1 MSESVK
7 SEDAL
12 AAEFALG
19 LTRGQARN
27 DIAVR
32 MKADNVLRTQ
42 VEDWEQRLA
51 TLDAGALS
59 DGEDASVPPS
69 GQFEK
74 ILARIDAAGLQL
86 PGTRTQ
92 RSDDAQW
99 KEIGPGI
106 TSRVLHIDRA
116 ANRIS
121 VLLRMV
127 PGATYEAHEHD
138 IEEETLVIEGDW
150 NIGDLHLKAGDYHV
164 ASTRAHHCVGR
175 TVSGCLIHLLTSLS
189 PRSTDPYL

>member
-7 SEDAL
+7 TENAL

-27 DIAVR
+27 DMAAR
-32 MKADNVLRTQ
+32 MKADDALRTQ
-42 VEDWEQRLA
+42 IEDWEQRLA
-51 TLDAGALS
+51 ALDATGDS
-59 DGEDASVPPS
+59 DDASLPPT

-99 KEIGPGI
+99 KDVGPGI
-106 TSRVLHIDRA
+106 KSRVLHVDRA
-116 ANRIS
+116 NNRIS

-127 PGATYEAHEHD
+127 PGATYEAHAHD

-150 NIGDLHLKAGDYHV
+150 NIGGLHLKAGDYHV
-164 ASTRAHHCVGR
+164 ASTSAHHSVGR
-175 TVSGCLIHLLTSLS
+175 TVSGCLIHLVTSLS
-189 PRSTDPYL
+189 PKSESPCL